1 MTRQRARLALALA
14 ILVTI
19 LLAGAVWRLRGREAP
34 TSPTSSNIFPADYV
48 GPETCGKCHEEK
60 YKLWRTHPHSR
71 MNANASDQ
79 TVVGDFSGK
88 KIEYDGGT
96 VVFDRVD
103 GRYTMALSR
112 RGKSHRFA
120 VTRTIGSR
128 FQQMYAGVLVDGSP
142 PSRSLARRIEAAIEV
157 KLPFAYSIT
166 RKSWLPF
173 TYLEGDGPSPE
184 YTESGERTPYDD
196 MYDVR
201 GFGPWDRMCIWC
213 HNTYPY
219 VERLKNRRLLGFPEE
234 DVALRSGPAEPEHTL
249 AIQDPRMPPRLPPPD
264 LVTVGISCESCHFGG
279 AEHAR
284 NKRDIR
290 FFPTS
295 DAIEFRGATPERVKA
310 PRESAYV
317 VNSICRQ
324 CHTAASTRYPNSAS
338 IDNSGEARDMMQGA
352 CAREIRCIDCHNPH
366 EPGPRVGA
374 APDRP
379 VQIEAC
385 VRCHDKYKEADAAQA
400 HTGHAPGSGVTCLDC
415 HMPKIVNGLASV
427 VRTHQIS
434 SPTDRRMLAAGAPNA
449 CNLCHLD
456 RPLTWTLAAL
466 DRQWGVKITPEE
478 SWKAAYGGS
487 LDAPTGIAGLHHAH
501 PIVRRVTAD
510 AFARSPL
517 GKAELPELISILND
531 PIATNRTFGLA
542 AIERILGRTLTEE
555 EYSLMAPLSVRKRQA
570 ATLAAQIGR

>member
-1 MTRQRARLALALA
+1 MLLRKDAPKA
-14 ILVTI
+14 I
-19 LLAGAVWRLRGREAP
+19 
-34 TSPTSSNIFPADYV
+34 PTSSNIFPADYV
-48 GPETCGKCHEEK
+48 GPETCRKCHEEK

-88 KIEYDGGT
+88 TIEYDGGT

-103 GRYTMALSR
+103 GRYTMTLSR
-112 RGKSHRFA
+112 GGKNHSFA

-128 FQQMYAGVLVDGSP
+128 FQQMYAGVLVGGSP
-142 PSRSLARRIEAAIEV
+142 SPSLARRIEAAIEV
-157 KLPFAYSIT
+157 KLPFAYSLT
-166 RKSWLPF
+166 RKSWMPF
-173 TYLEGDGPSPE
+173 TYLEGDGPSAE
-184 YTESGERTPYDD
+184 YTENGERTRYDD
-196 MYDVR
+196 MYDPR

-234 DVALRSGPAEPEHTL
+234 DIALLNATAPAG
-249 AIQDPRMPPRLPPPD
+249 DPRLPPRLPPPD

-295 DAIEFRGATPERVKA
+295 NAIEFRGATAERVKA

-324 CHTAASTRYPNSAS
+324 CHSASSTRYPNSAS
-338 IDNSGEARDMMQGA
+338 VDNSAEARDMMQGA
-352 CAREIRCIDCHNPH
+352 CAHEIRCIDCHDPH
-366 EPGPRVGA
+366 QPGPRVGA

-379 VQIEAC
+379 NQIEAC
-385 VRCHDKYKEADAAQA
+385 VRCHEQYREAGAAQA
-400 HTGHAPGSGVTCLDC
+400 HTGHAPDSGVTCLDC

-434 SPTDRRMLAAGAPNA
+434 SPTDPRMFAAAAPNA

-478 SWKAAYGGS
+478 RWKPAYGGS
-487 LDAPTGIAGLHHAH
+487 LDGPTGIAGLHHPQ

-510 AFARSPL
+510 AYARSPL
-517 GKAELPELISILND
+517 GKAALPELISILND

-542 AIERILGRTLTEE
+542 AVERILGRTLTEE

-570 ATLAAQIGR
+570 ATLASHLGR